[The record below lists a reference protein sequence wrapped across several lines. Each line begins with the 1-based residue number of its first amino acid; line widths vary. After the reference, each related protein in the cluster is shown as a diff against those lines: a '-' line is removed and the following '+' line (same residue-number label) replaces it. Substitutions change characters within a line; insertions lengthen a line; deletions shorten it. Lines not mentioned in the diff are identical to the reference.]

1 LIVSGFLT
9 SPYDHSRI
17 LSGDAIA
24 MRIALNASGSLGFS
38 NRL

>member
-1 LIVSGFLT
+1 MVSGFLT

-17 LSGDAIA
+17 FSGDASEI
-24 MRIALNASGSLGFS
+24 RIALNASGSLGFS